1 MGIKADT
8 TSSLADQLFNAE
20 SVNELSTAVGR
31 AYKPFKVTTFS
42 RIVLREFPKL
52 ALKERINCLV
62 QALTKYLPNDFE
74 RVVDILERALP
85 APLDPTR
92 SDDDFGQ
99 FIWVVP
105 GEYVAKHGCRKEY
118 LQQSLA
124 FLKAATMRFS
134 SEAAVRPFLR
144 DFPEQTMAF
153 VHDCAMHDNYHVR
166 RLASEGIR
174 PYLPWA
180 LRVRIDVAQV
190 IEVLTTLHADRTRY
204 VTRSV
209 ANTLNDL
216 SKDGPEL
223 VIRTLRDWRRRECQE
238 SNELAWM
245 TGHAL
250 RTLINTGH
258 AGALETLGYP
268 TQPAF
273 RLSGIRLAREG
284 LVGGNLEWSAS
295 LRSERDQRLRI
306 ALRVYFL
313 KANGSHIAKVFSVK
327 NIGLQAGQSLQL
339 RKRLSFRPI
348 TTRALYLGVHH
359 VELLVNG
366 VARGKRSFIL
376 MQ

>member
-8 TSSLADQLFNAE
+8 TFSLADQLFNAE

-42 RIVLREFPKL
+42 RSVLREFPEL
-52 ALKERINCLV
+52 ALKERIHCLV

-216 SKDGPEL
+216 SKDEPEL
-223 VIRTLRDWRRRECQE
+223 VIRTLRNWRRWECQE

-268 TQPAF
+268 TRPAF
-273 RLSGIRLAREG
+273 KLSGVRTAREV
-284 LVGGNLEWSAS
+284 LVGGNFEWSAS

-313 KANGSHIAKVFSVK
+313 RANGGHIARVFSVK
-327 NIGLQAGQSLQL
+327 NIGLAAGQSLKL
-339 RKRLSFRPI
+339 RKRLSFKPI